1 MEYGIKSV
9 TNIETGQLIVHI
21 PLSLLINIEHAV
33 TSEEAGPVLDGLEYL
48 SDTNAMALFVAYER
62 QRGNSQWQPFLD
74 VMPSQFSTSLYMTDG
89 SRNEL
94 TGSMF
99 LEFADRRNRAV
110 DKVYNRLSHDL
121 LKLFPEFFPA
131 FSKDDFLWG
140 LSVLWSRTH
149 RVGVKDKEGQWHHV
163 PCLVPIADM
172 FNMAVDDNQVNVECK
187 TNDESTHFDCYTT
200 QPVPNNTQLLV
211 MYATDSSQRHNA
223 RLFMDY
229 GFVVEDNPYDS
240 VMVATPKLSQFD
252 DKDKELRMMVMSW
265 VPSASLPFLQMPKLN
280 SSSVMTSELMTIVRI
295 LTMRKESL
303 QEIVETHS
311 NNPSSNQDIKRVNQL
326 PPPDELKAL
335 TMAVSHLQKSIDTYQ
350 TTVEEDEQILNDNR
364 DLTVLEG
371 NIVMLRKEEKKVLQN
386 NLHYLEKHLKR
397 IRQWF
402 ADEL

>member
-1 MEYGIKSV
+1 
-9 TNIETGQLIVHI
+9 
-21 PLSLLINIEHAV
+21 
-33 TSEEAGPVLDGLEYL
+33 
-48 SDTNAMALFVAYER
+48 
-62 QRGNSQWQPFLD
+62 
-74 VMPSQFSTSLYMTDG
+74 
-89 SRNEL
+89 
-94 TGSMF
+94 
-99 LEFADRRNRAV
+99 
-110 DKVYNRLSHDL
+110 
-121 LKLFPEFFPA
+121 
-131 FSKDDFLWG
+131 
-140 LSVLWSRTH
+140 
-149 RVGVKDKEGQWHHV
+149 
-163 PCLVPIADM
+163 
-172 FNMAVDDNQVNVECK
+172 
-187 TNDESTHFDCYTT
+187 
-200 QPVPNNTQLLV
+200 
-211 MYATDSSQRHNA
+211 
-223 RLFMDY
+223 MDY